1 MGDQGLHVPLLRD
14 LSTVGRGCGG
24 DVPGMNDLQV
34 ILVSKPPSHLMHIHV
49 EVMYTCLEDLGLL
62 VLALLM
68 CVQHH

>member
-24 DVPGMNDLQV
+24 DVPGMNDLQM
-34 ILVSKPPSHLMHIHV
+34 ILVSKPPSHLMHI

-68 CVQHH
+68 FVQEK